1 MNHSYKLQSRL
12 STFLPLLHIINRAPH
27 FPPSSHLIVR
37 HFITLRLTTPSTP
50 KHYIDQKHTQ
60 STMTFHGSS
69 TVSGGIPWDEL
80 IKFAEEK
87 KAEEAKTGHPAQ
99 LNKQQIAAISQLIEL
114 VHEIEVEDFWVSDL
128 NQYCQQN
135 KIPTPQFTQE
145 TFNQQVYGMPF
156 PRSREGRGCEAGQQV
171 PTFKKVQKAKNF
183 AAMHAL
189 KYLRKEEPAPRGSKR
204 APSGSQESPAHARIK
219 TEEDS
224 SDGGVSM
231 ATPLRSGDH
240 SVPTSTPLASATTQG
255 PTVRERVAGL
265 GERMGF
271 GIPEYYIELD
281 NEKEDT
287 WKGRPIFRHDGRIP
301 ENMGVVE
308 GVVGR
313 QQAEI
318 LVAEKVLEW
327 LEKEE
332 KNRGDQYSNLMNS
345 TS

>member
-1 MNHSYKLQSRL
+1 MAFQG
-12 STFLPLLHIINRAPH
+12 
-27 FPPSSHLIVR
+27 PSAVR
-37 HFITLRLTTPSTP
+37 
-50 KHYIDQKHTQ
+50 
-60 STMTFHGSS
+60 
-69 TVSGGIPWDEL
+69 GGIPWDEL

-156 PRSREGRGCEAGQQV
+156 PRSRVFCNLPSENIKFPQEGRGYETGQQV

-189 KYLRKEEPAPRGSKR
+189 KYLRMEEPAPRGSKR
-204 APSGSQESPAHARIK
+204 APPGSQESPAHARIK
-219 TEEDS
+219 TEEDN
-224 SDGGVSM
+224 SDGGLSM
-231 ATPLRSGDH
+231 ATPLRSDAH
-240 SVPTSTPLASATTQG
+240 SVPTSTPLASAITQG

-271 GIPEYYIELD
+271 GIPEYHIEQD
-281 NEKEDT
+281 NEQEDT

-313 QQAEI
+313 QKAEI

-332 KNRGDQYSNLMNS
+332 KNRGDQYASLMDS

>member
-1 MNHSYKLQSRL
+1 
-12 STFLPLLHIINRAPH
+12 
-27 FPPSSHLIVR
+27 
-37 HFITLRLTTPSTP
+37 
-50 KHYIDQKHTQ
+50 
-60 STMTFHGSS
+60 MTFHSS
-69 TVSGGIPWDEL
+69 SAVSGGIPWDEL

-87 KAEEAKTGHPAQ
+87 KTEEAKTGHPAQ
-99 LNKQQIAAISQLIEL
+99 LNNQQIAAISQLIEL
-114 VHEIEVEDFWVSDL
+114 VHEIEVENFWQAPNHDRLSE
-128 NQYCQQN
+128 YCQQN

-145 TFNQQVYGMPF
+145 TFNQQVYGILF
-156 PRSREGRGCEAGQQV
+156 PRSRVFCNLPSENTKFPQEGRGYGTGQQV
-171 PTFKKVQKAKNF
+171 PTFKKAQKAKNF

-204 APSGSQESPAHARIK
+204 APSGSQEHSATARIK
-219 TEEDS
+219 TEEDN

-231 ATPLRSGDH
+231 ATPLRSGND
-240 SVPTSTPLASATTQG
+240 SVPSSTLSASATTQG

-271 GIPEYYIELD
+271 GIPEYCIEQD

-287 WKGRPIFRHDGRIP
+287 WKGHPVFRHDGRIP
-301 ENMGVVE
+301 ENIGVVE

-313 QQAEI
+313 QQAET

-332 KNRGDQYSNLMNS
+332 KNRGDQYSRLVDS
-345 TS
+345 AF

>member
-1 MNHSYKLQSRL
+1 M
-12 STFLPLLHIINRAPH
+12 T
-27 FPPSSHLIVR
+27 SHG
-37 HFITLRLTTPSTP
+37 P
-50 KHYIDQKHTQ
+50 
-60 STMTFHGSS
+60 S

-156 PRSREGRGCEAGQQV
+156 PRSRVFCNLPSENIKFPQEGRGYETGQQV

-189 KYLRKEEPAPRGSKR
+189 KYLRIEEPAPRGSKR
-204 APSGSQESPAHARIK
+204 APPESQESPTHARIK
-219 TEEDS
+219 KEKDN
-224 SDGGVSM
+224 SDGGLSM
-231 ATPLRSGDH
+231 ATTSLRPGAR
-240 SVPTSTPLASATTQG
+240 SVPTSTPLASATTHG

-271 GIPEYYIELD
+271 GIPEYHIEQD
-281 NEKEDT
+281 NEQEDT

-301 ENMGVVE
+301 ENMGVVD
-308 GVVGR
+308 GAVRR
-313 QQAEI
+313 QEAEI

-332 KNRGDQYSNLMNS
+332 KNRGDQYASLMDS